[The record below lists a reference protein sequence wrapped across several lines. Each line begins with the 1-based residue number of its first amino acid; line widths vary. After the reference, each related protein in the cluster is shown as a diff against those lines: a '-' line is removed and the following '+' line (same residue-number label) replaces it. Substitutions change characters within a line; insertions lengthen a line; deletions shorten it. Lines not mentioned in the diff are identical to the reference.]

1 MQPSSPPPNTDRVQL
16 PSPSRLRGWVVFGL
30 GNPYVAA
37 ILCAVALLWT
47 VSTLAEIRDRFDEF
61 GFRGDQNDFVCYY
74 IWAAAMREN
83 VNPYVTDLR
92 ETALKFGLAM
102 GHEARADYPPTFV
115 LCLEPLTLLSFKTA
129 YWLWLALNG
138 AALVL
143 VFFLLLGKESGLSVT
158 TGLTLAALAV
168 LYKPFLGNLGWGQP
182 HTILLAMMVMAGR
195 WFRQGKDARGGF
207 ILAFAG
213 LLKVY
218 PLFLVGYLIV
228 TRRWRATFFTV
239 LGVATLTAATVAL
252 IGSASSVAF
261 AGRLVARARGDF
273 LAAYNLTLD
282 PRLIDIGAVVSRL
295 FAQLAGGG
303 PDAATDWIRQLL
315 VRLAQIALLGLTA
328 YATAQSRTTP
338 GRDERAFAL
347 WTAAAVL
354 LSPTAWVHY
363 IVVLLFPLLVLA
375 VAAIRGQAS
384 SLAIWL
390 GATGFFLS
398 RFPVIFNLLYPFM
411 PLPLGYALDQNYAAV
426 MAFLIYASAYRLTT
440 EGIGGK

>member
-1 MQPSSPPPNTDRVQL
+1 M
-16 PSPSRLRGWVVFGL
+16 FGL
-30 GNPYVAA
+30 GNPYIAA
-37 ILCAVALLWT
+37 ILCTVALLWT

-61 GFRGDQNDFVCYY
+61 GFSGDQNDFACYY
-74 IWAAAMREN
+74 VWAAAMREK

-102 GHEARADYPPTFV
+102 GHEKRADYPPTFV
-115 LCLEPLTLLSFKTA
+115 LCLEPLTLLPFKTA
-129 YWLWLALNG
+129 YWTWLVLNG
-138 AALVL
+138 AALALVL
-143 VFFLLLGKESGLSVT
+143 VLLLGKDSGLST
-158 TGLTLAALAV
+158 TTALTLAALAV
-168 LYKPFLGNLGWGQP
+168 LYKPLIGNFYWGQP
-182 HTILLAMMVMAGR
+182 HTILLAMMVVAGR

-218 PLFLVGYLIV
+218 PLFLIGYLLV
-228 TRRWRATFFTV
+228 TRRWRALFFTV
-239 LGVATLTAATVAL
+239 LGVVTLTAATVAL
-252 IGSASSVAF
+252 LGSASSVAF

-295 FAQLAGGG
+295 FAQLAGSG

-315 VRLAQIALLGLTA
+315 VRLAQIALLGLTV
-328 YATAQSRTTP
+328 YATAQSRTRP
-338 GRDERAFAL
+338 WHDERAFAL

-363 IVVLLFPLLVLA
+363 MVVLLFPLLLLA
-375 VAAIRGQAS
+375 GAAIRGQAS

-390 GATGFFLS
+390 AASSFLLTL
-398 RFPVIFNLLYPFM
+398 FPVIFNLLYPFM
-411 PLPLGYALDQNYAAV
+411 PLSLGYALDQNYVAV
-426 MAFLIYASAYRLTT
+426 MAFLVYASAYRLTT
-440 EGIGGK
+440 EHT